1 MSPGAFDLVG
11 ARTQFNRVI
20 FILEAI
26 QSGRYPTAGE
36 MAAEYEV
43 SERTIRRDIEWLKDF
58 HDAPI
63 VFDRRHNGFAL
74 TDSTYRLPA
83 LTISEGE
90 LLAITVGEQVLAS
103 YRNSP
108 WHEPISHAF
117 ARIEALLPESVTLSA
132 QLFSRKVSVITPPVT
147 AIEPA
152 VWDEI
157 LAAARGGRIVE
168 IAYHGA
174 GYERPARRRF
184 HPYRLVGH
192 DGSWYAIGW
201 SEHHE
206 AVRVF
211 SLSRIRSARIQ
222 PEPFQIPESFDAG
235 DYIDPEFGVYNRSS
249 EGPQEVRVVF
259 DADVAHLVR
268 ERRWHSS
275 QRLIERPDGGVEL
288 CLTTNQTDQVLFR
301 VMSFGPSAEIVAPVA
316 LRDRAAEWTRQ
327 LASRYGQP

>member
-1 MSPGAFDLVG
+1 MSPGAGNLVG

-36 MAAEYEV
+36 MATEYEV

-74 TDSTYRLPA
+74 SDPTYRLPA
-83 LTISEGE
+83 LTINEGE

-117 ARIEALLPESVTLSA
+117 ARIEALLPERVTLSA

-147 AIEPA
+147 TIEPD
-152 VWDEI
+152 VWDAI
-157 LAAARGGRIVE
+157 LAAARGASVVE
-168 IAYHGA
+168 IAYLGA
-174 GYERPARRRF
+174 GYQRLARRRF

-192 DGSWYAIGW
+192 DGSWYVIGW
-201 SEHHE
+201 SEHHG

-222 PEPFQIPESFDAG
+222 PERFEIPESFDAG

-249 EGPQEVRVVF
+249 EGPQDVKVLF
-259 DADVAHLVR
+259 DAEVAHLVR

-275 QRLIERPDGGVEL
+275 QRLTERPDGAVEL

-301 VMSFGPSAEIVAPVA
+301 VMSFGPAAEILEPEA
-316 LRDRAAEWTRQ
+316 LRERAAEWAGR
-327 LASRYGQP
+327 LASRYGGA